1 MLDTVIFDFDGTLA
15 DTSGLVINSFQTVYK
30 KFHGEE
36 KPVEYI
42 SKFFGEPLKVTLER
56 EFTQPL
62 EEVMKEYRE
71 YQVSR
76 FNDDVKLFNNTREI
90 LQYLKSKNIKTA
102 IVTSRMKFSVE
113 QALRDYDIDKYFDVV
128 IAIEDT
134 KNHKPHPEPLWKAID
149 YLNTSADK
157 VLFVGDS
164 KFDIECA
171 INANVTPVLVA
182 WSIEVEKLKN
192 QYNIK
197 HVIDDFSYIEKLI
210 P

>member
-90 LQYLKSKNIKTA
+90 LQYLKSKNIKMA

-113 QALRDYDIDKYFDVV
+113 KALRDFDIEKYFDVV

-149 YLNTSADK
+149 CLNTSADK

-164 KFDIECA
+164 KYDIECA

-182 WSIEVEKLKN
+182 WSIEIEELKN

-197 HVIDDFSYIEKLI
+197 HIIDDFSNIEKLI

>member
-1 MLDTVIFDFDGTLA
+1 MIDTVIFDFDGTLA
-15 DTSGLVINSFQTVYK
+15 DTSNLVINSFQTVYK

-42 SKFFGEPLKVTLER
+42 SKFFGEPLKITLER

-76 FNDDVKLFNNTREI
+76 FNDDVRLFNNTIEI
-90 LQYLKSKNIKTA
+90 LQYLKSKGIKTA

-113 QALRDYDIDKYFDVV
+113 QALRDFNIENYFDLI

-134 KNHKPHPEPLWKAID
+134 ENHKPHPEPLWKAVD
-149 YLNTSADK
+149 LLNTSPDK

-164 KFDIECA
+164 KYDIECA
-171 INANVTPVLVA
+171 INANATPVLVG
-182 WSIEVEKLKN
+182 WSIERKELEK
-192 QYNIK
+192 QYDIK
-197 HVIDDFSYIEKLI
+197 YIINDFIDIKKLI
-210 P
+210 L